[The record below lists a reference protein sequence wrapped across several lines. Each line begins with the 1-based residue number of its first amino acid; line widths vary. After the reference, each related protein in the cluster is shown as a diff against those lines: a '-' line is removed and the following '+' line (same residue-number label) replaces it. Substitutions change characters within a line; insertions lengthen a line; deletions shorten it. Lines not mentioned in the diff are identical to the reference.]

1 MWQRPCADWLW
12 QPTHHFELAGKPSG
26 KRCEVLGWSQFSCLT
41 DLSHERFVVKESRAK
56 GGAKNL
62 GSPSLAVALADIV
75 QQIKV
80 LAQANGLEGESLAV
94 AHPDASGHKL
104 VNGCGLRMAVRR
116 NRSKPEARTRA
127 SLQRSARWLLIA
139 STCGASGFGW

>member
-1 MWQRPCADWLW
+1 MEAVCTDVSAMSLHSEMVKIPWI
-12 QPTHHFELAGKPSG
+12 SG
-26 KRCEVLGWSQFSCLT
+26 ERSQ
-41 DLSHERFVVKESRAK
+41 ESRAK

-75 QQIKV
+75 QQIKI

-116 NRSKPEARTRA
+116 NRSKPEARIRV
-127 SLQRSARWLLIA
+127 SLQ
-139 STCGASGFGW
+139 